1 MQLQL
6 FRLDGSPDLGLSRVL
21 FDPNQTTTT
30 FWAGSFEGE
39 LMMIDWSIKPSS
51 NKEAITVEG
60 GAEPKADNVQI
71 YYDKERNFRPV
82 LCVERSPFY
91 PDLIMTVHDFN
102 FCIWKTSLPFPEN
115 TTPIFRSANSFSS
128 HNTCGGFSPTRPGV
142 IFITKT
148 EAIDV
153 WDFYDQSN
161 KPSVTQPIAN
171 ASITYFKFQYL
182 TEKKGK
188 KKEKVV

>member
-60 GAEPKADNVQI
+60 GAEPKADNV
-71 YYDKERNFRPV
+71 
-82 LCVERSPFY
+82 
-91 PDLIMTVHDFN
+91 
-102 FCIWKTSLPFPEN
+102 
-115 TTPIFRSANSFSS
+115 
-128 HNTCGGFSPTRPGV
+128 
-142 IFITKT
+142 
-148 EAIDV
+148 
-153 WDFYDQSN
+153 
-161 KPSVTQPIAN
+161 
-171 ASITYFKFQYL
+171 
-182 TEKKGK
+182 
-188 KKEKVV
+188 